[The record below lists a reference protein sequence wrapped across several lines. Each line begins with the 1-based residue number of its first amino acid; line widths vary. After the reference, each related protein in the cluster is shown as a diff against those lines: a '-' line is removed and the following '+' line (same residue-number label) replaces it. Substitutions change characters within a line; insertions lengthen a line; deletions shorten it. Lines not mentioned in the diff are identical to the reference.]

1 MGCKKCLQV
10 SSLQHDK
17 EELTQALERSHA
29 SYQTLKTE
37 HGRLLRELQA
47 SDDVNRRHMIH
58 QLELDQEIKLLQS
71 SNVSLEAQAKE
82 ARSKEAEAD
91 ARAQALANEL
101 SEYQM
106 LYQQKV
112 ADLDA
117 EVSRNQVLIAQQVKT
132 LETQEITL
140 KELSAQV

>member
-1 MGCKKCLQV
+1 MGCKKCIQS

-17 EELTQALERSHA
+17 EELTQALEESHA
-29 SYQTLKTE
+29 SYQTLKAE
-37 HGRLLRELQA
+37 HGRLLRELHA
-47 SDDVNRRHMIH
+47 SDDVNRRHMAH
-58 QLELDQEIKLLQS
+58 QIELDQEIKSLQS
-71 SNVSLEAQAKE
+71 SNDSLEAQAQE
-82 ARSKEAEAD
+82 ARSKEAEANS
-91 ARAQALANEL
+91 RAQALANEL

-117 EVSRNQVLIAQQVKT
+117 ECSRNQVLIAQQVKT
-132 LETQEITL
+132 LEAQEIAL